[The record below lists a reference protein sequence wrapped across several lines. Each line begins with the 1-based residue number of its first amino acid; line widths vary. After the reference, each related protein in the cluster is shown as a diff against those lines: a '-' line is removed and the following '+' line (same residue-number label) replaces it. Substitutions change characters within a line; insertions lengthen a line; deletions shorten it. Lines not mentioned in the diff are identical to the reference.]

1 MFQTLTVLIHLLKK
15 RKRISKIKNQLYL
28 SSLVFTA
35 LFAQDNLHLDQSN
48 MDVMMQKMQEIQVC
62 MSKIDLSQLSSLE
75 DETLRV
81 KVQVKEMCA
90 QGKRDAAEKE
100 AKLFYDKI
108 MKLPAIIQMK
118 ACTQG
123 IVPEFDLEQN
133 IHVCDAQ
140 KMDFGIPDTN
150 RINW

>member
-1 MFQTLTVLIHLLKK
+1 MATE
-15 RKRISKIKNQLYL
+15 
-28 SSLVFTA
+28 
-35 LFAQDNLHLDQSN
+35 LFAQDTIQLDQSN
-48 MDVMMQKMQEIQVC
+48 MEMMMQKMQAIQVC

-81 KVQVKEMCA
+81 KMEVKAMCA
-90 QGKRDAAEKE
+90 RGNRDQAEKE
-100 AKLFYDKI
+100 AKLFYDKV

-123 IVPEFDLEQN
+123 LVSEFDIEQRT
-133 IHVCDAQ
+133 HVCDAE
-140 KMDFGIPDTN
+140 KIDFGIPDTN